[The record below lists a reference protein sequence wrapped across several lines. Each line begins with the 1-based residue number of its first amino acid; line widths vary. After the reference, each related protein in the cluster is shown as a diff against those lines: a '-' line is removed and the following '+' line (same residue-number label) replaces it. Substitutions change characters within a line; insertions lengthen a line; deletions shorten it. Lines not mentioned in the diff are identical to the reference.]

1 VVQNA
6 HPEVQE
12 SAQIADRSEVFGNGE
27 QQRRLLEDQLSEAH
41 RRLGELERELG
52 MRSGRDGLTGLA
64 DLRRFHQR
72 LVAEVDRSRRH
83 GHPLSVAVIDIDG
96 FRGINVSHGLPV
108 GDAVLAAAG
117 RVVSTLTRAND
128 MVARSDGDEFVM
140 LLTDTDSG
148 GAKQCVERILLEL
161 EATTAGPVG
170 CVSASAGIASWQ
182 RPQTPEQLLEHAR
195 RGVDHAQADGG
206 GRAAIMGSGSED
218 VSPQDDSR
226 RDAIVGLATTL
237 LERDRYTGD
246 HSEAVVQLT
255 VRVAR
260 ALALNPDEVDRVETA
275 ALLHDIGKVGI
286 PDSILHKNGPLDD
299 EEWVLMKEHP
309 VIGER
314 ILRAIPGLGGVARIV
329 RHEHERWDGGGY
341 PDGLAG
347 DAIPMGSR
355 IILTCDAYHAMTSDR
370 PYRKAMSHGDALRE
384 LRASAGTQ
392 FDPQV
397 VEALLGCL
405 YGDRTLTASDEPA
418 VAE

>member
-1 VVQNA
+1 
-6 HPEVQE
+6 
-12 SAQIADRSEVFGNGE
+12 VFGNGD
-27 QQRRLLEDQLSEAH
+27 QQRRLLEQQLTDAH

-52 MRSGRDGLTGLA
+52 MRSSRDALTGLP
-64 DLRRFHQR
+64 DLRLFHQR

-96 FRGINVSHGLPV
+96 FRGLNVSHGLAV
-108 GDAVLAAAG
+108 GDATLRAAG
-117 RVVSTLTRAND
+117 RVVTELTRTND
-128 MVARSDGDEFVM
+128 VVARSQGDEFV
-140 LLTDTDSG
+140 LLMTDTDSK
-148 GAKQCVERILLEL
+148 GAKQCVDRILLEL
-161 EATTAGPVG
+161 EATAAGPIS

-182 RPQTPEQLLEHAR
+182 RPQTAEQLLENAR
-195 RGVDHAQADGG
+195 RGVDRARADGG
-206 GRAAIMGSGSED
+206 GRAAVMSSGLD
-218 VSPQDDSR
+218 DISPQEDSR

-286 PDSILHKNGPLDD
+286 PDSILHKDGPLDD

-341 PDGLAG
+341 PDGIAG
-347 DAIPMGSR
+347 DTIPIGSR
-355 IILTCDAYHAMTSDR
+355 IILACDAYHAMTSDR

-384 LRASAGTQ
+384 LRKGAGTQ

-405 YGDRTLTASDEPA
+405 YGDRALSAQDAATAE
-418 VAE
+418 

>member
-1 VVQNA
+1 LVQSGA
-6 HPEVQE
+6 PEVQE
-12 SAQIADRSEVFGNGE
+12 NRRFADRFDVFGNGD
-27 QQRRLLEDQLSEAH
+27 QQRRLLEQQLSDAH

-52 MRSGRDGLTGLA
+52 MRSGRDALTNLP

-72 LVAEVDRSRRH
+72 LVAELDRSRRH

-96 FRGINVSHGLPV
+96 FRGLNVAHGLAV
-108 GDAVLAAAG
+108 GDAILRAAA
-117 RVVSTLTRAND
+117 RVVTELTRAND
-128 MVARSDGDEFVM
+128 VVARSQGDEFV
-140 LLTDTDSG
+140 LLMTDTESA
-148 GAKQCVERILLEL
+148 GAKQCVDRILLEL
-161 EATTAGPVG
+161 EATAAGPIS

-182 RPQTPEQLLEHAR
+182 RPQTPEQLLETAH
-195 RGVDHAQADGG
+195 RGVERARADGG
-206 GRAAIMGSGSED
+206 GRAAVVSSGLD
-218 VSPQDDSR
+218 DTSPQDDSR

-246 HSEAVVQLT
+246 HSEAVVELT

-260 ALALNPDEVDRVETA
+260 ALALNPDEVSRVETA

-286 PDSILHKNGPLDD
+286 PDSILHKDGPLDD
-299 EEWVLMKEHP
+299 DEWALMKEHP

-341 PDGLAG
+341 PDGLSG

-355 IILTCDAYHAMTSDR
+355 IILACDAYHAMTSDR

-384 LRASAGTQ
+384 LRKSAGTQ

-405 YGDRTLTASDEPA
+405 YGDRTLSAPDAAPA
-418 VAE
+418 E

>member
-1 VVQNA
+1 M
-6 HPEVQE
+6 
-12 SAQIADRSEVFGNGE
+12 FGNGD
-27 QQRRLLEDQLSEAH
+27 QQRRLLEQQLTDAH

-52 MRSGRDGLTGLA
+52 MRSGRDTLTGLP

-72 LVAEVDRSRRH
+72 LVSEVDRSRRH

-96 FRGINVSHGLPV
+96 FSGLNVAHGLAV
-108 GDAVLAAAG
+108 GDAILRAAG
-117 RVVSTLTRAND
+117 RVISEQTRANAL
-128 MVARSDGDEFVM
+128 VARSQGDEFVVLM
-140 LLTDTDSG
+140 TDTDSS
-148 GAKQCVERILLEL
+148 GAKQATDRILLEL
-161 EATTAGPVG
+161 EATAAGPIS

-182 RPQTPEQLLEHAR
+182 RPQTPEQLLETAR
-195 RGVDHAQADGG
+195 RGIDRARADGG
-206 GRAAIMGSGSED
+206 GRAAVMSHGLDD
-218 VSPQDDSR
+218 VSPEDDSR

-255 VRVAR
+255 VRVAE
-260 ALALNPDEVDRVETA
+260 ALALNPDEVQRVESA

-299 EEWVLMKEHP
+299 DEWVLMKEHP

-341 PDGLAG
+341 PDGIAG
-347 DAIPMGSR
+347 DAIPIGSR
-355 IILTCDAYHAMTSDR
+355 IILACDAYHAMTSDR

-384 LRASAGTQ
+384 LRTSAGTQ

-405 YGDRTLTASDEPA
+405 YGDRTLSAPDAPSDA
-418 VAE
+418 

>member
-1 VVQNA
+1 LV
-6 HPEVQE
+6 
-12 SAQIADRSEVFGNGE
+12 VFGNGE
-27 QQRRLLEDQLSEAH
+27 QQRRLLEEQLGEAH
-41 RRLGELERELG
+41 RRLAELEREMG
-52 MRSGRDGLTGLA
+52 MRSGRDGLTTLP
-64 DLRRFHQR
+64 DLRLFHKR

-83 GHPLSVAVIDIDG
+83 GHPLSVAVLDIDG
-96 FRGINVSHGLPV
+96 FRGINVSHGLAI
-108 GDAVLAAAG
+108 GDVVLRAAG
-117 RVVSTLTRAND
+117 GVVSAMTRAND

-140 LLTDTDSG
+140 LLTDTDSS

-161 EATTAGPVG
+161 EATSAGPVS
-170 CVSASAGIASWQ
+170 CISASAGITSWQ
-182 RPQTPEQLLEHAR
+182 RPQTAEQLMDTAR
-195 RGVDHAQADGG
+195 RGVDRALEDGG
-206 GRAAIMGSGSED
+206 GRAAIVAGGPEG

-260 ALALNPDEVDRVETA
+260 ALALNPDEVNRVETA

-286 PDSILHKNGPLDD
+286 PDSILHKNGPLSDD
-299 EEWVLMKEHP
+299 EWVLMKEHP

-314 ILRAIPGLGGVARIV
+314 ILRAIPGLGSVARIV

-347 DAIPMGSR
+347 DSIPMGSR
-355 IILTCDAYHAMTSDR
+355 IILACDAYHAMTSDR
-370 PYRKAMSHGDALRE
+370 PYRQAMSHGDALRE
-384 LRASAGTQ
+384 LRKSAGTQ

-405 YGDRTLTASDEPA
+405 YGDRTLTAGNPA
-418 VAE
+418 AAE

>member
-1 VVQNA
+1 M
-6 HPEVQE
+6 
-12 SAQIADRSEVFGNGE
+12 FGNGD
-27 QQRRLLEDQLSEAH
+27 QQRRLLEQQLSDAH
-41 RRLGELERELG
+41 RRLAELERELG
-52 MRSGRDGLTGLA
+52 VRSGRDPLTGLP

-96 FRGINVSHGLPV
+96 FRGLNVSHGLPV
-108 GDAVLAAAG
+108 GDAILRAAG
-117 RVVSTLTRAND
+117 GVISSLTRAND
-128 MVARSDGDEFVM
+128 FLARSQGDEFV
-140 LLTDTDSG
+140 LVLTDTDAS
-148 GAKQCVERILLEL
+148 GAKQCVDRILLEL
-161 EATTAGPVG
+161 EATAAGPIS

-182 RPQTPEQLLEHAR
+182 RPQTPEQLLEAAR
-195 RGVDHAQADGG
+195 RGVDRARADGG
-206 GRAAIMGSGSED
+206 GRTAVMGGGPDD
-218 VSPQDDSR
+218 VSPEDDSR

-246 HSEAVVQLT
+246 HSEAVVELT
-255 VRVAR
+255 VRVAQ
-260 ALALNPDEVDRVETA
+260 ALALNPDEVHRVESA

-286 PDSILHKNGPLDD
+286 PDSILHKDGPLDD
-299 EEWVLMKEHP
+299 DEWVLMKEHP

-355 IILTCDAYHAMTSDR
+355 IILACDAYHAMTSDR
-370 PYRKAMSHGDALRE
+370 PYRKAMSHTDALRE
-384 LRASAGTQ
+384 LRQSAGTQ

-405 YGDRTLTASDEPA
+405 YGDRGLAAPDAASDAAPA
-418 VAE
+418 AQ

>member
-1 VVQNA
+1 
-6 HPEVQE
+6 
-12 SAQIADRSEVFGNGE
+12 VFGNSD
-27 QQRRLLEDQLSEAH
+27 QQRRLLEQQLSDAH

-52 MRSGRDGLTGLA
+52 MRSARDALTGLA

-83 GHPLSVAVIDIDG
+83 GHPLAVAVLDLDG
-96 FRGINVSHGLPV
+96 FRGLNVAHGLAV
-108 GDAVLAAAG
+108 GDAILRAAA
-117 RVVSTLTRAND
+117 RVITELTRAND
-128 MVARSDGDEFVM
+128 FVARSQGDEFV
-140 LLTDTDSG
+140 LLMTDTDPS
-148 GAKQCVERILLEL
+148 GAKQCIDRILLEL
-161 EATTAGPVG
+161 EATAAGPIS
-170 CVSASAGIASWQ
+170 CVSASVGIASWQ
-182 RPQTPEQLLEHAR
+182 RQQTPEQLLEVAR
-195 RGVDHAQADGG
+195 RGIDRARADGG
-206 GRAAIMGSGSED
+206 GRAVVMSHGLDD
-218 VSPQDDSR
+218 VSPQDDTR

-255 VRVAR
+255 VRVAQ
-260 ALALNPDEVDRVETA
+260 ALALNPDEVERVETA

-286 PDSILHKNGPLDD
+286 PDSILHKDGPLDD

-341 PDGLAG
+341 PDGISG
-347 DAIPMGSR
+347 DTIPIGSR
-355 IILTCDAYHAMTSDR
+355 IILACDAYHAMTSDR

-384 LRASAGTQ
+384 LRQGAGSQ

-405 YGDRTLTASDEPA
+405 YGDRTLTAPDTGAAAS
-418 VAE
+418 

>member
-1 VVQNA
+1 MVQSA
-6 HPEVQE
+6 APEVQE
-12 SAQIADRSEVFGNGE
+12 NGRFADRFDVFGNGD
-27 QQRRLLEDQLSEAH
+27 QQRRLLEQQLSDAH

-52 MRSGRDGLTGLA
+52 MRAGRDALTNLP

-72 LVAEVDRSRRH
+72 LVAELDRSRRH

-96 FRGINVSHGLPV
+96 FRGLNVAHGLAV
-108 GDAVLAAAG
+108 GDAILRAAA
-117 RVVSTLTRAND
+117 RVITELTRAND
-128 MVARSDGDEFVM
+128 VVARSQGDEFVL
-140 LLTDTDSG
+140 LLTDTDSA
-148 GAKQCVERILLEL
+148 GAKQCVDRILLEL
-161 EATTAGPVG
+161 EATAAGPIS

-182 RPQTPEQLLEHAR
+182 RPQTAEQLLDTAH
-195 RGVDHAQADGG
+195 RGVERARADGG
-206 GRAAIMGSGSED
+206 GRAAVVSSGLD
-218 VSPQDDSR
+218 DTSPQDDSR

-246 HSEAVVQLT
+246 HSEAVVELT

-260 ALALNPDEVDRVETA
+260 ALALNPDEVRRVETA

-286 PDSILHKNGPLDD
+286 PDSILHKDGPLDD
-299 EEWVLMKEHP
+299 DQWALMREHP

-329 RHEHERWDGGGY
+329 RHEHERWDGNGY
-341 PDGLAG
+341 PDGVSG
-347 DAIPMGSR
+347 DAIPIGSR
-355 IILTCDAYHAMTSDR
+355 IILACDAYHAMTSDR

-384 LRASAGTQ
+384 LRKSAGTQ

-405 YGDRTLTASDEPA
+405 YGDRALSAPDTAPA
-418 VAE
+418 E

>member
-1 VVQNA
+1 MLFA
-6 HPEVQE
+6 
-12 SAQIADRSEVFGNGE
+12 VFGE
-27 QQRRLLEDQLSEAH
+27 RDQQRRLLEQQLGDAH

-52 MRSGRDGLTGLA
+52 MRSGRDALTNLP

-72 LVAEVDRSRRH
+72 LVTEVDRSRRH
-83 GHPLSVAVIDIDG
+83 GHPLSVAVLDIDG
-96 FRGINVSHGLPV
+96 FRGINVSHGLAV
-108 GDAVLAAAG
+108 GDAVLRSAG
-117 RVVSTLTRAND
+117 GVVSAMTRAND

-161 EATTAGPVG
+161 EATSAGPVS
-170 CVSASAGIASWQ
+170 CISASAGITSWQ
-182 RPQTPEQLLEHAR
+182 RPQTAEQLMETAR
-195 RGVDHAQADGG
+195 RGVDRALEDGG
-206 GRAAIMGSGSED
+206 GRAAIMAGGPEG

-260 ALALNPDEVDRVETA
+260 ALALNPDEVNRVETA

-286 PDSILHKNGPLDD
+286 PDSILHKDGPLSD

-314 ILRAIPGLGGVARIV
+314 ILRAIPGLGSVARIV
-329 RHEHERWDGGGY
+329 RHEHERWDGNGY
-341 PDGLAG
+341 PDGIAG
-347 DAIPMGSR
+347 DAIPVGSR
-355 IILTCDAYHAMTSDR
+355 IILACDAYHAMTSDR
-370 PYRKAMSHGDALRE
+370 PYRKAMSHEEALRD
-384 LRASAGTQ
+384 LRKNAGTQ

-405 YGDRTLTASDEPA
+405 YGDRELSAPDAAS
-418 VAE
+418 AE

>member
-1 VVQNA
+1 
-6 HPEVQE
+6 
-12 SAQIADRSEVFGNGE
+12 VFGNGE
-27 QQRRLLEDQLSEAH
+27 QQRRLLEEQLSGAH
-41 RRLGELERELG
+41 RRLAELERELG
-52 MRSGRDGLTGLA
+52 MRSGRDDLTGLA

-96 FRGINVSHGLPV
+96 FRGINVSHGLAI
-108 GDAVLAAAG
+108 GDMLLRSAG
-117 RVVSTLTRAND
+117 AVVSAMTRAND

-140 LLTDTDSG
+140 LLTDTDAS

-161 EATTAGPVG
+161 EVTTAGPVS
-170 CVSASAGIASWQ
+170 CVSASAGIATWQ
-182 RPQTPEQLLEHAR
+182 RPQTTEQLLENAR
-195 RGVDHAQADGG
+195 RGVDRAQADGG
-206 GRAAIMGSGSED
+206 GRAAIMDSGPED
-218 VSPQDDSR
+218 VNPQDDSR
-226 RDAIVGLATTL
+226 RDAIIGLGTTL

-255 VRVAR
+255 VRVAQ
-260 ALALNPDEVDRVETA
+260 ALALNPDEVDRVESA

-286 PDSILHKNGPLDD
+286 PDSILHKSGPLDD
-299 EEWVLMKEHP
+299 DEWVLMKEHP

-355 IILTCDAYHAMTSDR
+355 IILACDAYHAMTSDR
-370 PYRKAMSHGDALRE
+370 PYRQAMSHGDALRE
-384 LRASAGTQ
+384 LRKGAGTQ
-392 FDPQV
+392 FDGEV

-405 YGDRTLTASDEPA
+405 YGDRTLTSDNPSTA
-418 VAE
+418 A